1 MRRGFP
7 LFAMLG
13 LALPAC
19 FATGPPSQ
27 KVAEVARDTNVASRF
42 GSLEP
47 LLDHTAEE
55 VRDSVIQR
63 RAQWGNA
70 VRVLDLE
77 LAGLKMPDSENAT
90 VLLDFQWVRLDEDLL
105 HQTRV
110 EQTWH
115 GVDEGKG
122 WQLVRERRLSG
133 DFGLFGERIARAET
147 KAPRDDVQFPSKT
160 IR

>member
-1 MRRGFP
+1 MRRRLPLLAILGF
-7 LFAMLG
+7 A
-13 LALPAC
+13 APAC
-19 FATGPPSQ
+19 FAVGPPSQ

-63 RAQWGNA
+63 RAEWGNS

-90 VLLDFQWVRLDEDLL
+90 VLLDFQWMRLDEDLL

-110 EQTWH
+110 EQTWR
-115 GVDEGKG
+115 GISEGKG
-122 WQLVRERRLSG
+122 WELVRERRLSG
-133 DFGLFGERIARAET
+133 DFGLFGERIARAEP
-147 KAPRDDVQFPSKT
+147 KSPREDVQFPSKT